1 MVIKTKS
8 ILKSFRSLFK
18 DHKDPDFP
26 SVKVPRGG
34 RIVMAACPGAKNEF
48 HQDLHLLQRQKPAIV
63 VSLVE
68 NSELKKAGAET
79 LGPQLKQIG
88 IQWFHIP
95 IKDCDTPTNDV
106 RSRWLD
112 LKPLAKY
119 KLSVTKENILLHCWA
134 GSGRAG
140 MMAAK
145 ILMQFGM
152 SSDEAVTHVRNAKPD
167 AIDTAKQVQWLNQP
181 NW

>member
-1 MVIKTKS
+1 M
-8 ILKSFRSLFK
+8 FK
-18 DHKDPDFP
+18 DHGAPDFP
-26 SVKVPRGG
+26 SVKVPNGG
-34 RIVMAACPGAKNEF
+34 KIMMAACPGAKNEF
-48 HQDLHLLQRQKPAIV
+48 QTDLHLLQKQKPAIV

-68 NSELKKAGAET
+68 TSELKKAGAENI
-79 LGPQLKQIG
+79 GPQLKQTG

-119 KLSVTKENILLHCWA
+119 KLAVTKENILLHCWA

-140 MMAAK
+140 MIAAK

-152 SSDEAVTHVRNAKPD
+152 SSEEAVSSIRRVKPD
-167 AIDTAKQVQWLNQP
+167 AIDTAKQVHWLNQP